1 MEEGGGKNI
10 SLPANRDRNEQGGGG
25 KGQHEAK
32 TAAEKK
38 RCVFWPCHVR
48 QKRKRSNARASFIP
62 FSNLGDKVSVVNWC
76 SDSGLH
82 NWSLPYK

>member
-38 RCVFWPCHVR
+38 EVFFLAMSR
-48 QKRKRSNARASFIP
+48 ATKKREI
-62 FSNLGDKVSVVNWC
+62 
-76 SDSGLH
+76 
-82 NWSLPYK
+82 